1 MNPVGGVILLLGLL
15 LAVAGFKDKQDNL
28 IAAVTG
34 KQYGRSTLNT
44 DQQLTAIM
52 GVFLLILSTVQWWK
66 PELKALI

>member
-1 MNPVGGVILLLGLL
+1 V
-15 LAVAGFKDKQDNL
+15 
-28 IAAVTG
+28 
-34 KQYGRSTLNT
+34 NT

>member
-34 KQYGRSTLNT
+34 KQYGRSTL
-44 DQQLTAIM
+44 
-52 GVFLLILSTVQWWK
+52 K
-66 PELKALI
+66 